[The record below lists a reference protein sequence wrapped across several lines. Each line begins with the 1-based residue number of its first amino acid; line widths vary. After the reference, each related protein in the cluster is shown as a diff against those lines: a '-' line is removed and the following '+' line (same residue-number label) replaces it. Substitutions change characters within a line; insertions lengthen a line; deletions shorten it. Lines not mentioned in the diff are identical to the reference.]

1 MNRETLKRVA
11 PAPFA
16 PTFAT
21 LVFSTLVLST
31 TVRAELQPI
40 SEEEMGRVRGQ
51 AMIAV
56 DVDGTQTNRF
66 TRVTL
71 GMDAEIQTNIDN
83 VVLGETSDGSDVQIA
98 QLSLGHIS
106 TDAAR
111 VQLDGQTYALNE
123 IVPFEGSNPYFE
135 LAEQDGEVVGFRMGL
150 NQARGTLSG
159 DIASFSGN
167 LGIDLEDGAGN
178 VVAAQL
184 FDTTGAATNSRA
196 THIGLD
202 DAATDCSV
210 GVQCTAL
217 SNLKTLDIGTRNE
230 DGSVGYA
237 QELFI
242 SFQKEAVQWQS
253 AAEGGAPIDAAAGVF
268 FNVPT
273 AMQLDIQTLEQGIP
287 RARTEYIDRGLGL
300 F

>member
-1 MNRETLKRVA
+1 MNREALKCVA
-11 PAPFA
+11 PAPFTL
-16 PTFAT
+16 PFAT
-21 LVFSTLVLST
+21 PVFFALVLST
-31 TVRAELQPI
+31 AARAELLPI
-40 SEEEMGRVRGQ
+40 SEEEMGRVSGQ

-56 DVDGTQTNRF
+56 DVDGSQTHRF

-71 GMDAEIQTNIDN
+71 GLDTEIQTNIDN
-83 VVLGETSDGSDVQIA
+83 VVLGETSDGSDVRIA

-106 TDAAR
+106 TDAAQ

-123 IVPFEGSNPYFE
+123 IVPFMGSNPYFE
-135 LAEQDGEVVGFRMGL
+135 LAEQDGEVIGFRMGL

-167 LGIDLEDGAGN
+167 LGINLEDSTGN

-184 FDTTGAATNSRA
+184 FDATGTATNSRA
-196 THIGLD
+196 THIGLN
-202 DAATDCSV
+202 DAATDCSA

-217 SNLKTLDIGTRNE
+217 NNLKTLDIGARNE

-242 SFQKEAVQWQS
+242 AFQKEAVQWQS
-253 AAEGGAPIDAAAGVF
+253 NTEGGAPIDAAAGVF

-273 AMQLDIQTLEQGIP
+273 AMQLDLQTLEQGIP